1 MLSHNYVT
9 NCGKL
14 GIMSKILFIIL
25 GLFFVFV
32 LPSQV
37 LAVDCNDPNTRI
49 FLDQSFISEGTN
61 PKFLEFTISNP
72 GTVNNLKGK
81 EIIFQESHWLG
92 LQDINSEKSSP
103 LNGNKFIVEL
113 RDPALQSGG
122 QHKGS
127 LYILGQSNPICS
139 GISYTIGATGN
150 VCVVDQAYLNNNP
163 IIPGGQITI
172 KFTGKAN
179 STFHLKPRGGGADLA
194 PPVTTDA
201 NGGGSFDNVTFNG
214 TNGQTI
220 NLLITGPLQS
230 CYPSVRLSIS
240 APPPAPPGT
249 PPPATTT
256 PHCSP
261 AEVAAGKC
269 TRAGGEP
276 CDNADPKNPG
286 FKTAIGCIHT
296 NPAEFVK
303 DLMRFVI
310 AISGGLAFLMMLLGA
325 FQMLTSAGNP
335 DTLKA
340 GQDRLTSA
348 IIGLLFVIFA
358 TLFLQIIGFDIL
370 RIPGFGK

>member
-1 MLSHNYVT
+1 
-9 NCGKL
+9 
-14 GIMSKILFIIL
+14 MSKILFIIL
-25 GLFFVFV
+25 GLFFIFV
-32 LPSQV
+32 LPSEA

-72 GTVNNLKGK
+72 NTVNNLRGK
-81 EIIFQESHWLG
+81 EVIFQESHWLG

-103 LNGNKFIVEL
+103 INGNKFFVEL
-113 RDPALQSGG
+113 RDAALQSGG
-122 QHKGS
+122 KHTGS
-127 LYILGQSNPICS
+127 LYILGQGNQLCS

-150 VCVVDQAYLNNNP
+150 QCIVDQAYLNNNP
-163 IIPGGQITI
+163 IVPGGQITI
-172 KFTGKAN
+172 QFTGKAN
-179 STFHLKPRGGGADLA
+179 TTFHLKPLGGGADIA
-194 PPVTTDA
+194 PEVTTDV
-201 NGGGSFDNVTFNG
+201 NGIGSFDNVTFNG

-220 NLLITGPLQS
+220 NLLITETKLLQS

-240 APPPAPPGT
+240 ASSPAPLGSPPTGT
-249 PPPATTT
+249 TVT

-261 AEVAAGKC
+261 AETAAGKC
-269 TRAGGEP
+269 TKAGGET
-276 CDNADPKNPG
+276 CDNDKG
-286 FKTAIGCIHT
+286 IKTAIGCIHT
-296 NPAEFVK
+296 NPAEFVR

-358 TLFLQIIGFDIL
+358 ILLLQIIGFDIL
-370 RIPGFGK
+370 RIPGFGR